1 MLSRTADHLFWMC
14 RYIERAENTARM
26 LHVNTQLA
34 LLPRDEAVH
43 RESWQAMLRLFELEG
58 DFAARY
64 GAPQPQAVIHYMAR
78 DADNPSSIYACLRAC
93 RENARAVRGSLTTEL
108 WETINLTWL
117 TMLRDLEDGV
127 LERSPEQFFEWIK
140 HRAHLV
146 RGVTENTML
155 EDEALH
161 FMRLGS
167 QLERAD
173 NMARML
179 DVRFHEHEAAAPGSH
194 PGAAQGKWLDAD
206 AGEFYRWSAI
216 LSCVSALEVY
226 RKVYRD
232 VVTPARVVELLVLN
246 ATLPSSLVALMRG
259 VKDNLA
265 RVANGRSAETE
276 RQAGL
281 LLAELEYGRLDDILR
296 GPGLHRF
303 LTNFLARVNHLGT
316 RIGRDF
322 LLPLSA

>member
-117 TMLRDLEDGV
+117 TLLRDLDEGV
-127 LERSPEQFFEWIK
+127 LERNPEQFFEWIK
-140 HRAHLV
+140 RRAHLV

-155 EDEALH
+155 VDEALH

-179 DVRFHEHEAAAPGSH
+179 DVRFHEHEALAGGGAP
-194 PGAAQGKWLDAD
+194 AAQGKALDAD

-232 VVTPARVVELLVLN
+232 VVTPSRVAELLVLN
-246 ATLPSSLVALMRG
+246 TTLPSSLVALVRG
-259 VKDNLA
+259 VRESLA
-265 RVANGRSAETE
+265 RVANDRSAETE

-281 LLAELEYGRLDDILR
+281 LLAELEYGRIEDILR

-303 LTNFLARVNHLGT
+303 LTNFLARINHLGT
-316 RIGRDF
+316 RIGSDF

>member
-58 DFAARY
+58 NFAARY

-127 LERSPEQFFEWIK
+127 LERSPEQFF
-140 HRAHLV
+140 
-146 RGVTENTML
+146 
-155 EDEALH
+155 
-161 FMRLGS
+161 
-167 QLERAD
+167 
-173 NMARML
+173 
-179 DVRFHEHEAAAPGSH
+179 
-194 PGAAQGKWLDAD
+194 
-206 AGEFYRWSAI
+206 
-216 LSCVSALEVY
+216 
-226 RKVYRD
+226 
-232 VVTPARVVELLVLN
+232 
-246 ATLPSSLVALMRG
+246 
-259 VKDNLA
+259 
-265 RVANGRSAETE
+265 
-276 RQAGL
+276 
-281 LLAELEYGRLDDILR
+281 
-296 GPGLHRF
+296 
-303 LTNFLARVNHLGT
+303 
-316 RIGRDF
+316 
-322 LLPLSA
+322 

>member
-43 RESWQAMLRLFELEG
+43 RQSWQAMLRLFELED
-58 DFAARY
+58 DFATRY
-64 GAPQPQAVIHYMAR
+64 GAPTPQAVIHYMVR

-108 WETINLTWL
+108 WETINQTWL
-117 TMLRDLEDGV
+117 TLLHDLDDGV

-155 EDEALH
+155 VDEALH

-173 NMARML
+173 NMVRML
-179 DVRFHEHEAAAPGSH
+179 DVRFHEQEAVAPGVKPTQTHAKS
-194 PGAAQGKWLDAD
+194 LDMD

-232 VVTPARVVELLVLN
+232 VVTPSRVVELLVLN
-246 ATLPSSLVALMRG
+246 STLPGSLVALMRG
-259 VKDNLA
+259 VKDSLA

-281 LLAELEYGRLDDILR
+281 LLAELEYGRVEDLLR

-303 LTNFLARVNHLGT
+303 LTNFLERVNHLGT
-316 RIGRDF
+316 RIGSDF
-322 LLPLSA
+322 LLPYGT

>member
-58 DFAARY
+58 NFAARY

-117 TMLRDLEDGV
+117 TLLRDLDDGV

-155 EDEALH
+155 VDEALH

-179 DVRFHEHEAAAPGSH
+179 DVRFHEHEAMAPGGK
-194 PGAAQGKWLDAD
+194 PGAAQGKALDTD

-281 LLAELEYGRLDDILR
+281 LLAELEYGRIEDILR

-322 LLPLSA
+322 LLPLST